1 MPETKTM
8 TLKTKDSLKF
18 RKWSQLYLNSSNPEV
33 FGNATECAA
42 RVYNVKNRAS
52 AANIGYENVRKL
64 DNLVPQ
70 VAESLDFTLHKLLKE
85 LYEKAKTFN
94 ELERFIVRL
103 GYFPSE
109 KEMQMSFNQ
118 QNNHY
123 DFSNL
128 AEDFAR
134 ARKERGLPVFSP
146 LSESQRG

>member
-1 MPETKTM
+1 MKTNHKD
-8 TLKTKDSLKF
+8 TLKFK
-18 RKWSQLYLNSSNPEV
+18 KWSELYLNSSNPKF

-42 RVYNVKNRAS
+42 RTYNAKNRAS

-64 DNLVPQ
+64 ENLVPQ
-70 VAESLDFTLHKLLKE
+70 VAESLDFTLPKLLKE

-94 ELERFIVRL
+94 ELERFMVRL

-109 KEMQMSFNQ
+109 KEVQMSFNQ

-146 LSESQRG
+146 PSDSQRD